1 MSTNC
6 VGRHQK
12 RDRHNE
18 QHDEKTTCRL
28 CCKSL
33 PKPDDRPGI
42 ASMSARKNSTK
53 RRLRVTAL
61 ACLAVAA
68 LGAGATAEEKFQK
81 LTGGQI
87 RGKLGGMELTD
98 NVHWRDLYQR
108 NGTVMSTSMGRK
120 RTGKWRVEQNQLCI
134 EFEKDPIATC
144 YDVWISGKDVELRR
158 EGLLPL
164 QGTLE
169 PSSGRN

>member
-1 MSTNC
+1 M
-6 VGRHQK
+6 G
-12 RDRHNE
+12 
-18 QHDEKTTCRL
+18 
-28 CCKSL
+28 
-33 PKPDDRPGI
+33 P
-42 ASMSARKNSTK
+42 RKNSTK
-53 RRLRVTAL
+53 RRLRVTGL
-61 ACLAVAA
+61 AFLAVATLA
-68 LGAGATAEEKFQK
+68 AEAAAEEKFQK

-120 RTGKWRVEQNQLCI
+120 RTGKWQIENDQLCI
-134 EFEKDPIATC
+134 EFEKEPIPKC
-144 YDVWISGKDVELRR
+144 YDVWLSGKQVELRQ

-169 PSSGRN
+169 LSSGRN